1 MRRMMIKVL
10 SVLIVLLIMGAG
22 AVGGFTYMMLKDL
35 QKDPTAAFKYLN
47 GRPKDMVVEIQD
59 DTGNVVEKTYQ
70 FNKDVISLVLLGL
83 DSDKKREQKRMGYR
97 SDTII
102 VAAIDLVKKEATMI
116 SVPRDTRTMVK
127 RLDKQGNVIS
137 QNYNKINAAYA
148 FGPGRSK
155 YSYQNSLDAISHL
168 FGGVELDYYVGIDM
182 DGIIPITDA
191 VGGVTLTMDVSIP
204 KYGLVKGKEV
214 LLKGKKAYGYVR
226 ERHVPGTDGS
236 DISRTQRQQRFV
248 KAFLARVKE
257 MGPVDAVPRLYRQT
271 AKYVDTN
278 LNLEQMAALALVLK
292 DMDLDTIRIVS
303 LPGSSQYINGTSYW
317 LADEAEVRNLIAET
331 FYQEKAIDE

>member
-1 MRRMMIKVL
+1 MRRLMIKFL
-10 SVLIVLLIMGAG
+10 SVLIVFLLMGAG

-35 QKDPTAAFKYLN
+35 QQDPTAAFKFLN
-47 GRPKDMVVEIQD
+47 ERSRDLLVEVQD
-59 DTGNVVEKTYQ
+59 DSGNLVEKTYQ
-70 FNKDVISLVLLGL
+70 FNKDVISMVFLGL
-83 DSDKKREQKRMGYR
+83 DSNAKREQKGMGYR
-97 SDTII
+97 TDTII

-127 RLDKQGNVIS
+127 RLDSQGNVIS
-137 QNYNKINAAYA
+137 QSYNKINAAYA
-148 FGPGRSK
+148 FGPGRSE
-155 YSYQNSLDAISHL
+155 YSYRNSLDAISHL

-204 KYGLVKGKEV
+204 KYGLVKGEEV
-214 LLKGKKAYGYVR
+214 LLKGKKAHGYVR

-248 KAFLARVKE
+248 KAFLAKVKE
-257 MGPVDAVPRLYRQT
+257 MGPVDAVPRLYGQL
-271 AKYVDTN
+271 AQYVETN

-292 DMDLDTIRIVS
+292 DMDLDTIRTVS
-303 LPGSSQYINGTSYW
+303 LPGSSQCINGVSYW
-317 LADEAEVRNLIAET
+317 IADEAEVRNLIAET
-331 FYQEKAIDE
+331 FYKEKAIDE